1 LAIVVFIFVVFAVAV
16 FVFAVAV
23 FVVVLVI
30 VTDTSVGRVIAGDVT
45 GDCCNGFV
53 MANLALPSED
63 KCLHFT
69 SEDTCRQIL

>member
-1 LAIVVFIFVVFAVAV
+1 MVLAIVVFIFVVFAVAV
-16 FVFAVAV
+16 FAV

-30 VTDTSVGRVIAGDVT
+30 VTDTSVGRVVAGNVT

-53 MANLALPSED
+53 MASLAPPSED